1 MERSRRSRDSDGML
15 RRAAVLALAIAPAL
29 VQASELD
36 SSMRCVHGAMTSAFV
51 PATASA
57 EQLANVALMRCA
69 DEIEMA
75 AVALAGAPLA
85 PSRIDASRIAVRRE
99 LHGYALAVAAGP
111 STPSPSRSVSDV
123 TTAW

>member
-1 MERSRRSRDSDGML
+1 
-15 RRAAVLALAIAPAL
+15 
-29 VQASELD
+29 
-36 SSMRCVHGAMTSAFV
+36 
-51 PATASA
+51 
-57 EQLANVALMRCA
+57 MRCA

-75 AVALAGAPLA
+75 AVALAGTPLA

-111 STPSPSRSVSDV
+111 ATAEPSRSVSDV

>member
-1 MERSRRSRDSDGML
+1 MERGRRSGDIDAML
-15 RRAAVLALAIAPAL
+15 RRATVLALAIAPAV
-29 VQASELD
+29 VQASDLD
-36 SSMRCVHGAMTSAFV
+36 AAMRCVRGAMTSAFV

-75 AVALAGAPLA
+75 AVAIAGTPVA
-85 PSRIDASRIAVRRE
+85 PSRIDALRIAVRRE

-111 STPSPSRSVSDV
+111 SAEPSRSVSDV
-123 TTAW
+123 TTTW

>member
-1 MERSRRSRDSDGML
+1 MERAGRSRDIGGML

-29 VQASELD
+29 AQASD
-36 SSMRCVHGAMTSAFV
+36 MDAAMHCVRGAMTSAFV

-75 AVALAGAPLA
+75 AVALAGAPIA
-85 PSRIDASRIAVRRE
+85 ASRIEASRIAVRRE

-111 STPSPSRSVSDV
+111 ATPSPSRSVSDV

>member
-75 AVALAGAPLA
+75 AIALAGA

-111 STPSPSRSVSDV
+111 ATAEPSRSVSDV